1 MQNLDEANRMLDVF
15 ASVGAMHFDVTFL
28 GIDREKRGFR
38 KEQSVLQLKN
48 SLPKLLPGLTERQN
62 NLIIRPHAKEG
73 VALIQLDDLDAA
85 ALERVKDVAFLT
97 LATSP
102 GNHQAWVAVTGV
114 DSPKDFVRRIR
125 KGTGADAAASGAVRL
140 SGTVNYKVKY
150 APTFPTVS
158 IVSAAP
164 GCIVT
169 PEQLEQAALLAPAEV
184 LARNTHV
191 LRNPAG
197 ERRWPDYERCLA
209 GAPQN
214 AEGTGPDRSKAD
226 YTFCKFAAQR
236 GFTVEEIVAELPLVS
251 EKARERIRLRDPG
264 YVTVTAENGA
274 AAGARTG
281 QPRGR

>member
-1 MQNLDEANRMLDVF
+1 MSDLDEANRMLDVF
-15 ASVGAMHFDVTFL
+15 ASVGARAFDVTFL
-28 GIDREKRGFR
+28 DIDGAKRGFR

-62 NLIIRPHAKEG
+62 NLIVRPHPKDG
-73 VALIQLDDLDAA
+73 VALVQLDALDAA

-102 GNHQAWVAVTGV
+102 GNHQAWVAVSGA
-114 DSPKDFVRRIR
+114 DDAKDLSRRLR
-125 KGTGADAAASGAVRL
+125 KRTGADASASGATRL
-140 SGTVNYKVKY
+140 SGTANYKRKY
-150 APTFPTVS
+150 ESYFSTVS
-158 IVSAAP
+158 IESAVP
-164 GCIVT
+164 GRVVT
-169 PEQLEQAALLAPAEV
+169 PEQLEQCGLLAPEEAIV
-184 LARNTHV
+184 RDTYVSRNA
-191 LRNPAG
+191 AG
-197 ERRWPDYERCLA
+197 DRRWPDYARCLA

-236 GFTVEEIVAELPLVS
+236 GFTVEEIATELPLVS

-274 AAGARTG
+274 AAGARSR
-281 QPRGR
+281 QDRGR